1 MVDGNRA
8 DGEMPGRREEIRPI
22 PALRA
27 LPGAGERASSTE
39 MIIDNIAGYAVWRSH
54 NVVGLPIGK
63 SRVEADPQVLVR
75 QCDGDASRAA
85 LPESHQPNA
94 VEPQDRLFQPRSDRE
109 PIQDRQFSLAPAHRF
124 KPGQVLIA

>member
-39 MIIDNIAGYAVWRSH
+39 MIIDNIAGYAVGRSH

-85 LPESHQPNA
+85 LPESHQPNV
-94 VEPQDRLFQPRSDRE
+94 VEPKIGYFSPVAIGNRSKIDS
-109 PIQDRQFSLAPAHRF
+109 FSLAPAHRF
-124 KPGQVLIA
+124 KPGQVLIS